1 MDNNR
6 LSSVTSLGRCKSLDA
21 LSLRD
26 QLTSSGIFELDLN
39 RMFEVRKL
47 YLSSNPISSLD
58 SISTTFLN
66 LQFLEIAETQL
77 RQLPRNFA
85 ELFPNLRVLNLN
97 HNAVSDL
104 RPLSGLTRL
113 VKLSAA
119 GNRISNLKRLGQ
131 SLFGLRHLKY
141 LDLRSNPVTL
151 GFYPPTPV
159 LAVAGEDDEYPREP
173 FELPSGREE
182 EDKRF
187 WSRVDMY
194 GKCERRTYEVVLAAA
209 CGRKLKVVDGLV
221 FVREEVEADDEVWR
235 EMVIRG
241 MVMVREVD
249 GETQRGGT
257 SRTGTKEEGRDVQR
271 GK

>member
-1 MDNNR
+1 MDNNH
-6 LSSVTSLGRCKSLDA
+6 LSSIASLGRCKSLDA

-39 RMFEVRKL
+39 HMFEVRKL
-47 YLSSNPISSLD
+47 YLSSNPVSSLD
-58 SISTTFLN
+58 NISTPFLN

-151 GFYPPTPV
+151 GFYPPPPPAPAAT
-159 LAVAGEDDEYPREP
+159 GGDDEYPCEP
-173 FELPSGREE
+173 FELPSGSEE

-187 WSRVDMY
+187 WGKVDMY

-209 CGRKLKVVDGLV
+209 CGRKLKIVDGLV

-241 MVMVREVD
+241 MVMVRETD
-249 GETQRGGT
+249 GETQRGGV
-257 SRTGTKEEGRDVQR
+257 SRTGRREEGRDVQ
-271 GK
+271 